1 MSDLTG
7 RLRSLQSKGAK
18 LVEELD
24 KTLAIKHLWASA
36 FDHGNAKS
44 QWMPT
49 GVKRSRFDRLRNPGL
64 HFGESLLVTN
74 GTGDTKKFPYED
86 VPNIL
91 GGGRKD

>member
-1 MSDLTG
+1 MSDLTE
-7 RLRSLQSKGAK
+7 RLRSLHTEQTK

-24 KTLAIKHLWASA
+24 KALAIKHLWAAA

-44 QWMPT
+44 QWIPNA
-49 GVKRSRFDRLRNPGL
+49 VKRSQFDQLLNPDV

-74 GTGDTKKFPYED
+74 GMGDAKKFPYD
-86 VPNIL
+86 AVPNIL

>member
-1 MSDLTG
+1 MSNVTE
-7 RLRSLQSKGAK
+7 RLRSLHTEQTK

-24 KTLAIKHLWASA
+24 KALAIKHLWAAA

-44 QWMPT
+44 QWIPT
-49 GVKRSRFDRLRNPGL
+49 GGRRSHFDRLRNPDV

-74 GTGDTKKFPYED
+74 GMGDAKKFPYED